1 MYYQR
6 VHFFVFVINVNIFF
20 ITDPVTGL
28 PTELPSSVT
37 PSSSSVPAFDEMT
50 EEQILAR
57 LQAGLNQKNLRNE
70 IPDEK
75 LNEILNQ
82 KNRR

>member
-1 MYYQR
+1 M
-6 VHFFVFVINVNIFF
+6 
-20 ITDPVTGL
+20 
-28 PTELPSSVT
+28 
-37 PSSSSVPAFDEMT
+37 PAFDEMT